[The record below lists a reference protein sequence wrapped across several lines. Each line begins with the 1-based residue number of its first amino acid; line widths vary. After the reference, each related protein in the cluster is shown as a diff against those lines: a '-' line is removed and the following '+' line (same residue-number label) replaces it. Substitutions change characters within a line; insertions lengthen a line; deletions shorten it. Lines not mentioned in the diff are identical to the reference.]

1 MLNQNTLQTKEEKMK
16 KYLILGN
23 GVAGTTAAAEIRK
36 TDPSGSIVILT
47 REDTPFYSRIK
58 LPDYVAGLEDKN
70 NLIIRNEQWY
80 TDKKIEL
87 HTKTDV
93 VKIEPDKKQVL
104 DQNGRAWEF
113 DELLMATGS
122 HSFIPPVKGSDLD
135 NVFALRTINDADR
148 IITAA
153 ENAENTV
160 LIGGGLLGLEAGHAL
175 IKRGLKVTVVE
186 FFDRLLPRQMDNEG
200 AELLKT
206 MLEDLGFAFKL
217 GTKTNQLKGEK
228 RVEKVLLE
236 SGEALSA
243 DMVLFSAGVRSNLDL
258 IKDLDLETDK
268 GIIVN
273 ETMATSINH
282 IFAAGDVAEFN
293 KANFCIWPE
302 AQEQGRIAGA
312 AMAGDT
318 SQRFKQIVP
327 SNRLKVVGIDLASA
341 GEIDPD
347 GVLDS
352 EIEKTDK
359 IYKKIVKKQGKP
371 VGCIMLGS
379 TDGFSTLVKEI
390 GI

>member
-1 MLNQNTLQTKEEKMK
+1 MK

-23 GVAGTTAAAEIRK
+23 GVAGTTAAAEIQK
-36 TDPSGSIVILT
+36 IDPHGRIVMLT

-58 LPDYVAGLEDKN
+58 LPDYVAGLKN
-70 NLIIRNEQWY
+70 RKNLIIRNDQWY

-87 HTKTDV
+87 HTGTDV
-93 VKIEPDKKQVL
+93 IKIEPDKKQVL
-104 DQNGRAWEF
+104 ERNGRAWEF
-113 DELLMATGS
+113 DDLLIATGS

-148 IITAA
+148 IITVA
-153 ENAENTV
+153 ENAENAV
-160 LIGGGLLGLEAGHAL
+160 LIGGGLLGLEAAHAL

-200 AELLKT
+200 AELLKS
-206 MLEDLGFAFKL
+206 MLKDLGFAFKL
-217 GTKTNQLKGEK
+217 GANTSELKGDK
-228 RVEKVLLE
+228 KVEKVMLE
-236 SGEALSA
+236 SGEGLRA
-243 DMVLFSAGVRSNLDL
+243 DMVLFSAGVRSTLDL

-318 SQRFKQIVP
+318 SRRFKQIVP
-327 SNRLKVVGIDLASA
+327 SNRLKVAGIDLASA

-352 EIEKTDK
+352 EIEKTDQ

-379 TDGFSTLVKEI
+379 TDGFSALVREM